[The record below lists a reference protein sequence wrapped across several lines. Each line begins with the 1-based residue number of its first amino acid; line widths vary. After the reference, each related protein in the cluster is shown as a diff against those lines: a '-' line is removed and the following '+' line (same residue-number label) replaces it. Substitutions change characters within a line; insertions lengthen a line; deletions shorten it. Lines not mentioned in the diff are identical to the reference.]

1 MIKNYLLYEKFRMQE
16 KQLEKFRIRLE
27 EMQKDILGESEE
39 TVLGMQEEST
49 LYPDPN
55 DRASLETEHINNLR
69 IRDRERKL
77 LTKVQ
82 EALERLEKNTFG
94 FCEECGEEIG
104 KERLLI
110 RPVTTF
116 CVSCKESLEAE
127 EDK

>member
-1 MIKNYLLYEKFRMQE
+1 MQE

-39 TVLGMQEEST
+39 TVLAMQEEST

-82 EALERLEKNTFG
+82 EALERLEKKTFG
-94 FCEECGEEIG
+94 ICEECGEEIG

>member
-1 MIKNYLLYEKFRMQE
+1 MNE

-27 EMQKDILGESEE
+27 QMQKDILGESED

-77 LTKVQ
+77 LNKVQ
-82 EALERLEKNTFG
+82 QALVRLKKNSFG
-94 FCEECGEEIG
+94 ICEECGERISI
-104 KERLLI
+104 ERLLI
-110 RPVTTF
+110 RPVTTY
-116 CVSCKESLEAE
+116 CVTCKESLEAE

>member
-1 MIKNYLLYEKFRMQE
+1 MKE
-16 KQLEKFRIRLE
+16 KQLEKFRVRLE
-27 EMQKDILGESEE
+27 EMQRELVGESEE
-39 TVLGMQEEST
+39 TVLAMQEEST

-82 EALERLEKNTFG
+82 EALERIENKTFG
-94 FCEECGEEIG
+94 ICEECGNEIA

>member
-1 MIKNYLLYEKFRMQE
+1 MKEA
-16 KQLEKFRIRLE
+16 QLEKFRIRLE
-27 EMQKDILGESEE
+27 EIQREILGESEG
-39 TVLGMQEEST
+39 TVLGMQQEST

-82 EALERLEKNTFG
+82 EALERLKRKSFG
-94 FCEECGEEIG
+94 ICEECGEEIG
-104 KERLLI
+104 MERLLI
-110 RPVTTF
+110 RPVTTY

-127 EDK
+127 EEK